1 MFMFKILYL
10 TRKIDI
16 VVILEYSTIAQLLQ
30 II

>member
-1 MFMFKILYL
+1 MFMFKILCL

-30 II
+30 VI

>member
-1 MFMFKILYL
+1 MFKILCL

-16 VVILEYSTIAQLLQ
+16 VVILEYNTIAQLLQ